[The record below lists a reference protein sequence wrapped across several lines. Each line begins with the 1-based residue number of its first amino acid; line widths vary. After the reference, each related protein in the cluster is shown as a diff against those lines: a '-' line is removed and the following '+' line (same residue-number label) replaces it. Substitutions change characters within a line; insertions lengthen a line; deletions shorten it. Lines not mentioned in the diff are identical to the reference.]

1 MSSQDNPRP
10 TLAHRTSPP
19 TFFQSLLA
27 SIILVWLS
35 LLLLPITLGLVLV
48 ALIWTRLN
56 GTSLATSTANSPPKT
71 VLVTGARS
79 NKALT
84 LIRAFKRAG
93 HKVIAAEEID
103 SGSLACARFSQA
115 VDKYYLLPL
124 APHDYEGIRDSAYI
138 DAIKSIVAQEHVDAW
153 VPCSTVHATM
163 YDSETA
169 RQINAEKLGGTD
181 AATPCDTFIQHPDI
195 ASSLHWK
202 DRFYDLL
209 MQLGFP
215 TPESKRVTNI
225 AQALDFLYSPSRP
238 SRSYILKCLTLDDL
252 ARDDLTLLPLA
263 TREETLAHLKA
274 MPTPMNHAT
283 PFLLQRFLT
292 GPEYCC
298 HVAARD
304 GELVAFVACRSNEM
318 LMRYVDVNSI
328 NAKEMKMGSMIEQ
341 WVREFLRRWKMEL
354 DARGGSEYQRKLT
367 GHFSFDF
374 IWEEDEQILYA
385 LECNV
390 VCQSQLSHILHVHS
404 IDYYVA
410 GAYRHM
416 LVLYLNTR
424 YSRILPHH

>member
-1 MSSQDNPRP
+1 
-10 TLAHRTSPP
+10 
-19 TFFQSLLA
+19 
-27 SIILVWLS
+27 
-35 LLLLPITLGLVLV
+35 
-48 ALIWTRLN
+48 
-56 GTSLATSTANSPPKT
+56 
-71 VLVTGARS
+71 
-79 NKALT
+79 
-84 LIRAFKRAG
+84 
-93 HKVIAAEEID
+93 
-103 SGSLACARFSQA
+103 
-115 VDKYYLLPL
+115 
-124 APHDYEGIRDSAYI
+124 
-138 DAIKSIVAQEHVDAW
+138 
-153 VPCSTVHATM
+153 
-163 YDSETA
+163 
-169 RQINAEKLGGTD
+169 
-181 AATPCDTFIQHPDI
+181 
-195 ASSLHWK
+195 
-202 DRFYDLL
+202 
-209 MQLGFP
+209 
-215 TPESKRVTNI
+215 
-225 AQALDFLYSPSRP
+225 
-238 SRSYILKCLTLDDL
+238 
-252 ARDDLTLLPLA
+252 
-263 TREETLAHLKA
+263 
-274 MPTPMNHAT
+274 MNHAT